1 MIRRPPRTTRTDTRF
16 PYTTLFRSVHDF
28 EDAIVNRYLD
38 PSRLSD
44 TGEHHAL
51 LSAIQTWVGYDFAR
65 DELEDAL
72 YRLMRLPE
80 WIGDFDGTRPALAR
94 LKNLQSDIKD
104 RTSVV

>member
-1 MIRRPPRTTRTDTRF
+1 MDLSDDIA
-16 PYTTLFRSVHDF
+16 YSVHDF

-72 YRLMRLPE
+72 YRLMRLPD
-80 WIGDFDGTRPALAR
+80 WIGDFDGTRPALRSAER
-94 LKNLQSDIKD
+94 RVGKEGV
-104 RTSVV
+104 RTCRSWGWPYP